1 MGARRRAR
9 RRKTEGNAGITEQ
22 RGTALA
28 VPRCSVE
35 MRQIFFRL
43 AIFVCPRYNESMGRE
58 ITVKEFKRC
67 MQCGLGRCAI
77 ALQSTE
83 NKEKYRKVLLWG
95 CTHPLTRFIALDG
108 TRSCYLYEL
117 LQQFGDKEYFLQPIL
132 TAFESCTSARYPL
145 FAQLCD
151 LLALFAE
158 DGYGE
163 AAAALENSYAALLG
177 KAFEKGAMSGVYQCL
192 DYLCVDFF
200 ELKGESAVWRSA
212 EELARLFSTK
222 PRAKAHLGWYMFR
235 IADCRGGKLLSALE
249 KAGKRNAMLGAFAK
263 AVKDS
268 GRVSRSRGEEE
279 ESSRAEKALTR
290 LQRACTQGENYREK
304 DLLQIQ
310 LRANRS
316 QGEVFARLIRAEQ
329 SEQRKARL
337 IGSLTEKNN
346 ALSACELYAYTSST
360 DRSLKD
366 AAYAAIASLKIEGRR
381 AFAQQRI
388 ATGQDLPYA
397 AALLAGE
404 YENEDKDAFLRA
416 LHAVD
421 NHTAHWVFSKILDAV
436 IQGKTPLPRETLP
449 YIYENTPCEICREYA
464 VRALSRR
471 RMADAAMIEEWRF
484 DSSSEIRDL
493 AESKLRRQKF

>member
-1 MGARRRAR
+1 
-9 RRKTEGNAGITEQ
+9 
-22 RGTALA
+22 
-28 VPRCSVE
+28 
-35 MRQIFFRL
+35 
-43 AIFVCPRYNESMGRE
+43 
-58 ITVKEFKRC
+58 

-158 DGYGE
+158 
-163 AAAALENSYAALLG
+163 
-177 KAFEKGAMSGVYQCL
+177 EKGAVSGVFQCL
-192 DYLCVDFF
+192 DYLCVDLF

-212 EELARLFSTK
+212 EELARLFFAK

-249 KAGKRNAMLGAFAK
+249 KAGKGNAMLGAFAK

-268 GRVSRSRGEEE
+268 GRVPRSRGEEE
-279 ESSRAEKALTR
+279 ESGRAEKALTH

-310 LRANRS
+310 LRANRA

-337 IGSLTEKNN
+337 IGSLTEENN
-346 ALSACELYAYTSST
+346 ALSASELFAYTSST

-388 ATGQDLPYA
+388 TVGQDLPYA

-404 YENEDKDAFLRA
+404 YENEDKEAFLRA